1 MPHKCVHCYKIYN
14 DTSQEILNGC
24 SNCGSKFFFYIR
36 EEKLKEMLKNRE
48 FDDELTKSEKSQIE
62 QDIRDIAGISDE
74 EIPVFLDFESIK
86 VIKPGKYILDIA
98 NLFAKKRPL
107 IYQLEDGKYIIDLA
121 AKMKFNE
128 VEKAA

>member
-1 MPHKCVHCYKIYN
+1 
-14 DTSQEILNGC
+14 
-24 SNCGSKFFFYIR
+24 
-36 EEKLKEMLKNRE
+36 MLKNRE